1 MSVPKDG
8 GLTPKKPA
16 KSATPTPIVL
26 TAARK
31 NSAAKVA
38 AKKKK

>member
-8 GLTPKKPA
+8 GLTPKKPVKPA
-16 KSATPTPIVL
+16 SPTPVVL
-26 TAARK
+26 TAAKK

-38 AKKKK
+38 AKKK